1 MATGDTSNFEEK
13 QLLAGELTPGYNT
26 QVPNP
31 GTPDESQTG
40 KSNLTSVVR

>member
-13 QLLAGELTPGYNT
+13 QLLAGEQTPGYNT

-31 GTPDESQTG
+31 NTPDENQTG
-40 KSNLTSVVR
+40 KKTVY